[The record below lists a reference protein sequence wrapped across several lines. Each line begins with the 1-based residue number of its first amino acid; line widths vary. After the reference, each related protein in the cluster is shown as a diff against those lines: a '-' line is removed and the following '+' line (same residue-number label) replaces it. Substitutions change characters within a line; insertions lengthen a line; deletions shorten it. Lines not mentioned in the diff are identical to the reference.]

1 MPKKLA
7 RSALYDPE
15 QHLHLFI
22 EEVRDYALLM
32 LDPDGNVLTWNAGAR
47 AIKGYDAHEIVG
59 RHFSLF
65 YTPEDNATGK
75 PQQAL
80 ATAAAERRYS
90 DVGQRVR
97 KDGSR
102 FLADV
107 VITAIFGPDGH
118 LLGYGKITRDISDRA
133 AVADQLR
140 ASELRLQSLVETVL
154 DTLVDGLI
162 IIDRKGRIQTYNRA
176 CETLFGYDARSVIG
190 RNVRMLMPPEMSH
203 EHDQYLRNYQTTGV
217 RKIIG
222 ISREVTGQ
230 RKDGSTFPMHLA
242 VGEASH
248 CGEPIYVGI
257 IRDLTARNHTEDQL
271 RQSQKMEALGQ
282 LTGGIAHDFNNILM
296 VVTANAEALLEM
308 KSVRSGMRRRV
319 QQIGKA
325 TGRAADLTRQLLAFS
340 RRQPLRPQPTNLS
353 ELVTTTG
360 TLLRRVLGET
370 IKIKSSLASDL
381 WTANVDRTHLESA
394 LINLALNARDAMPRG
409 GRLLIETQNQV
420 FDADYAAQHP
430 DATQGDYVMLAVS
443 DNGIGIP
450 RESLSRVF
458 DPFFTTKEVGK
469 GTGLGLSMVYG
480 FIKQSK
486 GHIRIYSEVGLGTTV
501 RLYLPRTSAT
511 AETVP
516 EPATDRMPRGQERIM
531 VVEDD
536 PQVRESVVEQ
546 LRSLGYRVVAA
557 SGGDAALAMLTEA
570 AEPFDLLLT
579 DVVMPGRL
587 GGKAL
592 ADEAARRW
600 PGMAIVFMSG
610 YSEDAITHRGQL
622 DPGVR
627 LLTKP
632 FRKHDLATMV
642 RACLDASPR

>member
-1 MPKKLA
+1 MPKKLVQ
-7 RSALYDPE
+7 SALYDPE
-15 QHLHLFI
+15 RHLHLFI

-32 LDPDGNVLTWNAGAR
+32 LDPDGNVQTWNAGAR
-47 AIKGYDAHEIVG
+47 AIKGYDTGEIVG

-80 ATAAAERRYS
+80 NTAAAEGRFS

-107 VITAIFGPDGH
+107 VITAIFGPRGE
-118 LLGYGKITRDISDRA
+118 LVGFGKITRDISARA
-133 AVADQLR
+133 AAADQLR
-140 ASELRLQSLVETVL
+140 TSELRLQSLVDTVL

-162 IIDRKGRIQTYNRA
+162 IIDRNGHIQTYNRA
-176 CETLFGYDARSVIG
+176 CETLFGYDAASVIG
-190 RNVRMLMPPEMSH
+190 RNVRMLMPPEISH

-230 RKDGSTFPMHLA
+230 RRDGSTFPMHLA

-257 IRDLTARNHTEDQL
+257 IRDLTARNRTEDQL
-271 RQSQKMEALGQ
+271 RQSQKMEAVGQ

-296 VVTANAEALLEM
+296 VVMANAEALLEL
-308 KSVRSGMRRRV
+308 KTVRSGVRRRV
-319 QQIGKA
+319 QQISKA

-340 RRQPLRPQPTNLS
+340 RRQPLRPQPTNLN
-353 ELVTTTG
+353 ELVATTG

-370 IKIKSSLASDL
+370 IQIKSSLAADL
-381 WTANVDRTHLESA
+381 GTVNADRAQLESA
-394 LINLALNARDAMPRG
+394 LINLALNARDAMPGG
-409 GRLLIETQNQV
+409 GRLLIETHNQL
-420 FDADYAAQHP
+420 FDPEYAAQYP
-430 DATQGDYVMLAVS
+430 DVTEGQYVMLAVS
-443 DNGIGIP
+443 DDGIGIP

-480 FIKQSK
+480 FIRQSN
-486 GHIRIYSEVGLGTTV
+486 GHVRIYSEVGIGTTV
-501 RLYLPRTSAT
+501 RLYLPRTSADPEVV
-511 AETVP
+511 AEP
-516 EPATDRMPRGQERIM
+516 DADRMPRGRERIM

-546 LRSLGYRVVAA
+546 LRSLGYTVVEA
-557 SGGDAALAMLTEA
+557 SGGDAALAMLTQA
-570 AEPFDLLLT
+570 AAPFDLLLT
-579 DVVMPGRL
+579 DVVMPGRI
-587 GGKAL
+587 GAKAL
-592 ADEAARRW
+592 TAEAARLW
-600 PGMAIVFMSG
+600 PRMAIVFMSG
-610 YSEDAITHRGQL
+610 YSEDAITHQGQL
-622 DPGVR
+622 EPGVR

-632 FRKHDLATMV
+632 FRKHDLAAMV
-642 RACLDASPR
+642 RGCLDASHA

>member
-1 MPKKLA
+1 VPKK
-7 RSALYDPE
+7 RVSSALYDPQ

-32 LDPDGNVLTWNAGAR
+32 LDTSGNVLTWNAGAH
-47 AIKGYDAHEIVG
+47 AIKGYEASDIVG

-65 YTPEDNATGK
+65 YTPEDNAAGK

-80 ATAAAERRYS
+80 ATAARERRFS

-107 VITAIFGPDGH
+107 VITAIFGPGGE
-118 LLGYGKITRDISDRA
+118 LLGYGKITRDISARA
-133 AVADQLR
+133 AAADELR
-140 ASELRLQSLVETVL
+140 TSELRLQSLVDTVL
-154 DTLVDGLI
+154 DTLVDGLM

-190 RNVRMLMPPEMSH
+190 KNVRMLMPPEISC
-203 EHDQYLRNYQTTGV
+203 EHDQYLRNYQKTGV

-271 RQSQKMEALGQ
+271 RQSQKMEAVGQ

-296 VVTANAEALLEM
+296 VVMANAEALLEL
-308 KSVRSGMRRRV
+308 KRVSPGVRRRV
-319 QQIGKA
+319 KQISKA
-325 TGRAADLTRQLLAFS
+325 TGRAAELTRQLLAFS
-340 RRQPLRPQPTNLS
+340 RRQPLSPQPTNLN
-353 ELVTTTG
+353 ELVTATG
-360 TLLRRVLGET
+360 ELLRRVLGET
-370 IKIKSSLASDL
+370 IEISFSLAANL
-381 WTANVDRTHLESA
+381 WTVNADRAQLESA
-394 LINLALNARDAMPRG
+394 LVNLALNARDAMPGG
-409 GRLLIETQNQV
+409 GRLLIETHNQP
-420 FDADYAAQHP
+420 FDADDTAQHP
-430 DATQGDYVMLAVS
+430 DVKQGDYVMLAVS
-443 DNGIGIP
+443 DDGIGIP
-450 RESLSRVF
+450 SESLSRVF

-480 FIKQSK
+480 FIKQSN
-486 GHIRIYSEVGLGTTV
+486 GHVRICSEVGVGTTV
-501 RLYLPRTSAT
+501 RLYLPRTRAK
-511 AETVP
+511 AETAA
-516 EPATDRMPRGQERIM
+516 EPDADGMPRGRERIM

-536 PQVRESVVEQ
+536 PQVRESVVEP
-546 LRSLGYRVVAA
+546 LRSLGYDVVEA
-557 SGGDAALAMLTEA
+557 SGGEAALAMLSA
-570 AEPFDLLLT
+570 AAAPFDLMLT

-587 GGKAL
+587 GGKDL
-592 ADEAARRW
+592 AVAAARQW
-600 PGMAIVFMSG
+600 PRMAIVFMSG
-610 YSEDAITHRGQL
+610 YSEDAITHQGQL

-632 FRKHDLATMV
+632 FRKHDLAAMV
-642 RACLDASPR
+642 RRTLDESHS